1 MDLELTSG
9 LLLLGTAVPIAVG
22 LARYAWRNRSLPG
35 VRPFLFLAPLCT
47 IWALSLAIELVVPT
61 LADKLVF
68 SNLQFLGICFLPVAT
83 LATAID
89 YSGRKDLLTRRAVLL
104 ACLVPV
110 VTQVLTWTNGYHH
123 LMRTVEWINV
133 DGSIRTVG
141 ETWGVWFWVHSAYSY
156 LLLLA
161 ALVVLIAVIRAA
173 PRLYRR
179 QPVAIVIGICV
190 PLVSHALYAAV
201 PDIMPGY
208 DFTPVAVIIAGLAI
222 GWGLIGTRLFSL
234 VPVARHAL
242 VENLC
247 DGVLVLDRAERVID
261 LNASACAL
269 IDLPAGAILN
279 RPLAETW
286 PLWAET
292 VAPHAATPEQVE
304 MQLGE
309 GSERRHYEVKWS
321 PLQRNRMVM
330 GRLVVIRD
338 VTERALMEDSLRRQA
353 LTDGLTGLPNRALF
367 MARLDEAIQQA
378 RGQENRPFAVMV
390 LDLDRFKLINDSIG
404 HLAGDVLLKSV
415 ATKLKNCV
423 READTVARMGGDEF
437 MILLHSISSARD
449 LLPIL
454 DRIREE
460 LRTPVYFRQQEM
472 TAGSSVGVVIWGPR
486 YEQAEDLLRAADT
499 AMYQAKEAGRGCH
512 RIFDHEMHESV
523 IRTLRAET
531 DLRIAIRK
539 RNFSMSYQPIADLKT
554 GKVIALEALL
564 RWQHPERG
572 TVFPNEF
579 ISIAE
584 NCGLMVE
591 LGDIALSEVC
601 GQMSLWQALECPAAE
616 LRVCLNISPRQL
628 TEPDFVGS
636 VLRRLAEWRVPTSRL
651 AFELTEK
658 ALTRDPRTSG
668 EVMRELHAIGIRLAL
683 DDFGSGASSLQ
694 HLTTFPVE
702 ELKID
707 PVFISRIAPRST
719 ELEVV
724 RSLIALSHTL
734 GLQVTGEG
742 VEHSEQW
749 RLLEELG
756 CDNAQGYYVGRPMD
770 PDELL
775 DYLEKLG
782 SENPQFGG
790 PPETPGRPAARDRRR
805 AAPLPGVPILRSPS
819 LAGE

>member
-269 IDLPAGAILN
+269 IDLPAGAI
-279 RPLAETW
+279 
-286 PLWAET
+286 
-292 VAPHAATPEQVE
+292 
-304 MQLGE
+304 
-309 GSERRHYEVKWS
+309 
-321 PLQRNRMVM
+321 
-330 GRLVVIRD
+330 
-338 VTERALMEDSLRRQA
+338 
-353 LTDGLTGLPNRALF
+353 
-367 MARLDEAIQQA
+367 
-378 RGQENRPFAVMV
+378 
-390 LDLDRFKLINDSIG
+390 
-404 HLAGDVLLKSV
+404 
-415 ATKLKNCV
+415 
-423 READTVARMGGDEF
+423 
-437 MILLHSISSARD
+437 D
-449 LLPIL
+449 LLP
-454 DRIREE
+454 R
-460 LRTPVYFRQQEM
+460 P
-472 TAGSSVGVVIWGPR
+472 
-486 YEQAEDLLRAADT
+486 
-499 AMYQAKEAGRGCH
+499 GR
-512 RIFDHEMHESV
+512 
-523 IRTLRAET
+523 
-531 DLRIAIRK
+531 
-539 RNFSMSYQPIADLKT
+539 
-554 GKVIALEALL
+554 
-564 RWQHPERG
+564 
-572 TVFPNEF
+572 
-579 ISIAE
+579 
-584 NCGLMVE
+584 
-591 LGDIALSEVC
+591 C
-601 GQMSLWQALECPAAE
+601 GQ
-616 LRVCLNISPRQL
+616 R
-628 TEPDFVGS
+628 
-636 VLRRLAEWRVPTSRL
+636 
-651 AFELTEK
+651 
-658 ALTRDPRTSG
+658 
-668 EVMRELHAIGIRLAL
+668 
-683 DDFGSGASSLQ
+683 
-694 HLTTFPVE
+694 
-702 ELKID
+702 
-707 PVFISRIAPRST
+707 
-719 ELEVV
+719 
-724 RSLIALSHTL
+724 RSLRM
-734 GLQVTGEG
+734 
-742 VEHSEQW
+742 
-749 RLLEELG
+749 RL
-756 CDNAQGYYVGRPMD
+756 RPS
-770 PDELL
+770 
-775 DYLEKLG
+775 K
-782 SENPQFGG
+782 S
-790 PPETPGRPAARDRRR
+790 RC
-805 AAPLPGVPILRSPS
+805 S
-819 LAGE
+819 LARVASVDTTK